1 MLRSKRKSY
10 ERTLV
15 EQVKTAPRRIFTY
28 INRRL
33 KKTDDLL
40 VLKTSTNIPVKDN
53 TGRANLF
60 AEHYWSIFSE
70 RTTNTDSDYNH
81 EDGTQLL
88 NIQCDETEVLTLLL
102 NLDAHKAPG
111 PDGHHPFVL
120 KNLAQI
126 LAKPLTYIF
135 NLSLSTGVVPSEWKL
150 AWIKPF
156 YKGGTNIQ

>member
-1 MLRSKRKSY
+1 MKIEAAQIDWNLEHIKEVNDCWDVFHNMLKTLESKYVPMKKATNTMGAPPWMDKRMRNMLSKRQTAWTYFKKTNLPGDYSTYQVQRNQCKYMLRSKRKSY

-60 AEHYWSIFSE
+60 AEHY
-70 RTTNTDSDYNH
+70 
-81 EDGTQLL
+81 
-88 NIQCDETEVLTLLL
+88 
-102 NLDAHKAPG
+102 
-111 PDGHHPFVL
+111 
-120 KNLAQI
+120 
-126 LAKPLTYIF
+126 
-135 NLSLSTGVVPSEWKL
+135 
-150 AWIKPF
+150 
-156 YKGGTNIQ
+156 